1 MSLQRVLFMGSP
13 DFAVPALRA
22 VLAHPNVVLAA
33 VITQPDQPK
42 GRGKQLSQT
51 PVKGASLAVGIPVFT
66 PSSKKELSRIVN
78 AVSPDLIVVVAYGRL
93 LPAAITERYL
103 CLNVHGSLLPHYR
116 GASPIHAALRGGDLH
131 TGVTLM
137 HMNARM
143 DAGDILIMSETA
155 IADGEGFQSLHDR
168 LSVMG
173 GTVLQAFL
181 DKPEH
186 WLSQARP
193 QSENEATYCQK
204 LSSEDARL
212 REDVSAKEN
221 WGIIR
226 AFSPVPG
233 AYVVEGGKRVKI
245 LEAKLEGE
253 RLIPLLVKPEGKNA
267 MSYADYERGKGAL
280 SFFDKTLA

>member
-1 MSLQRVLFMGSP
+1 MGSP
-13 DFAVPALRA
+13 DFAVPALRT
-22 VLAHPNVVLAA
+22 VLAHPSVVLAA

-42 GRGKQLSQT
+42 GRGKHLAQT
-51 PVKGASLAVGIPVFT
+51 PINVAAQVAGIPVFT
-66 PSSKKELSRIVN
+66 PNSKKELSRIVN

-93 LPAAITERYL
+93 LPASITDRYL
-103 CLNVHGSLLPHYR
+103 CLNIHGSLLPHYR
-116 GASPIHAALRGGDLH
+116 GASPIHAALLRGALH

-173 GTVLQAFL
+173 GDVLKDFL
-181 DKPEH
+181 DNPEH
-186 WLSQARP
+186 RLSQAMP
-193 QSENEATYCQK
+193 QSETEATYCQK
-204 LSSEDARL
+204 FSSEDARL
-212 REDVSAKEN
+212 REALSPQEN
-221 WGIIR
+221 FGIIR

-267 MSYADYERGKGAL
+267 MSYADYQRGKGAL
-280 SFFDKTLA
+280 SFFEKTLA